1 LPRAG
6 RPTITITCPTQ
17 PKKRRKKNNKNILS
31 SLHSAPAIIQA
42 ATADYYPLITV
53 KETVSQK
60 SL

>member
-1 LPRAG
+1 VLVGPPSLSPA
-6 RPTITITCPTQ
+6 PHNL
-17 PKKRRKKNNKNILS
+17 KKEEKKNNKNILS

-42 ATADYYPLITV
+42 ATADFYPLITV